1 MTVAGL
7 LHGGYEPTPV
17 ETVACPLHDCC
28 RTVTRLLRATPGDV
42 SYGEKSVDDL
52 VAWANAQKWDRLGAT
67 LLNSG
72 EEGAAEHWSN
82 KLACKDLER
91 RLHERIARD
100 LSHFRGRLGL
110 YEVWKDSLQRREW
123 IDRCG
128 ETLSSTV
135 T

>member
-1 MTVAGL
+1 MAWGTAAG
-7 LHGGYEPTPV
+7 P
-17 ETVACPLHDCC
+17 
-28 RTVTRLLRATPGDV
+28 
-42 SYGEKSVDDL
+42 
-52 VAWANAQKWDRLGAT
+52 
-67 LLNSG
+67 
-72 EEGAAEHWSN
+72 
-82 KLACKDLER
+82 
-91 RLHERIARD
+91 ARD